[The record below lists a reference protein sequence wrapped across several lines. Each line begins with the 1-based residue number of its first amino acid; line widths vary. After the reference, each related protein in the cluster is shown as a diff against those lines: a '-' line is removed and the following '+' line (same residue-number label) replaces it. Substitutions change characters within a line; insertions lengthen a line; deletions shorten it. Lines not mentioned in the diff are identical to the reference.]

1 MDLLSF
7 NFKHYGDW
15 SYFNLFVFGGRGGLD
30 KPALACLG
38 LLYHSLS
45 CFTPYQSRHRIPV
58 KSTGLNFY

>member
-7 NFKHYGDW
+7 NFKYYGDW

-38 LLYHSLS
+38 LLSLFLS
-45 CFTPYQSRHRIPV
+45 RFTPSEPLPNSSKIDWF
-58 KSTGLNFY
+58 NFY